1 MMAVLMSVSRAMT
14 VVSFFP
20 FFPAGPRIFFFPLPL
35 QTAPKK
41 GVRQGRV
48 VACYNFCLGRK
59 LMEGLVEAGNLA
71 FFQML

>member
-20 FFPAGPRIFFFPLPL
+20 FSPQVPGSSFPLPL